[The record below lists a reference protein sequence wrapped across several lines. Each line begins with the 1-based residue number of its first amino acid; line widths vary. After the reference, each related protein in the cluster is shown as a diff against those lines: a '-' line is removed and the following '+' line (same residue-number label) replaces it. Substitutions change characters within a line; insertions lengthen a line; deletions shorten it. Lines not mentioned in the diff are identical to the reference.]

1 MNRSSIITS
10 VVFCAALIVLLPL
23 ALTHA
28 ENAAAIDGQPARG
41 AALNMPDD
49 PHGAIPKLLS
59 QTGAFED
66 VRNLTPNA
74 RLIPYDLNV
83 PFWSDGAEKARWMAP
98 PYREGT
104 LPEKIAFAATGEWT
118 FPSGT
123 IFVKHF
129 ELGTNELQPTL
140 RRRLETRL
148 IVRTSAGGVYGV
160 TYKWRPDNSDAD
172 LLTTNL
178 TEPITI
184 TTAKGPRTQNWY
196 YPSREDCL
204 TCHSANAGLV
214 LGVKTRQLNR
224 AFTYPSGIT
233 NNELREWDR
242 LGLFSTSVAAADFSE
257 LPKLASA
264 DDLSRSI
271 EDRARSYLD
280 ANCAH
285 CHRPKGTVANFD
297 ARYDTPLEAQNL
309 IDGNVLIDE
318 RIDNPRIIAPNDIWR
333 SILYMRASS
342 MEAFR
347 MPPLAHNEPD
357 VKNIALLREWIE
369 SMPGPHV
376 LPPPE
381 ISPPGGNYTKSITVT
396 LKSEPDATIRYT
408 LDGTVPTRKDLLYE
422 EPVTITGPTIFR
434 ARAFKQGCTKS
445 ITAQQ
450 IYIVN

>member
-1 MNRSSIITS
+1 
-10 VVFCAALIVLLPL
+10 
-23 ALTHA
+23 
-28 ENAAAIDGQPARG
+28 
-41 AALNMPDD
+41 MPDD
-49 PHGAIPKLLS
+49 PQGAIPKLLS
-59 QTGAFED
+59 QTGAFKD

-83 PFWSDGAEKARWMAP
+83 PFWSDGAEKARWIAP
-98 PYREGT
+98 PYRDGA
-104 LPEKIAFAATGEWT
+104 LPEKIDFAATGEWT

-129 ELGTNELQPTL
+129 ELRTNELQPTV

-242 LGLFSTSVAAADFSE
+242 LGLFKTSLETADFSK
-257 LPKLASA
+257 LPKLARA

-297 ARYDTPLEAQNL
+297 ARYDTPLDAQNL

-342 MEAFR
+342 MEDFR

-376 LPPPE
+376 LSPPD
-381 ISPPGGNYTKSITVT
+381 ISPAGGDYTKSITVT

-422 EPVTITGPTIFR
+422 APVTITGPTIFR

>member
-1 MNRSSIITS
+1 M
-10 VVFCAALIVLLPL
+10 ALIVLLTL
-23 ALTHA
+23 APAHA
-28 ENAAAIDGQPARG
+28 ENVAAINWQPSSG
-41 AALNMPDD
+41 VALNMPDD

-66 VRNLTPNA
+66 VHNLTPNA
-74 RLIPYDLNV
+74 RLIPYDLNIS
-83 PFWSDGAEKARWMAP
+83 FWSDGAEKARWIAL
-98 PYREGT
+98 PYRDGT
-104 LPEKIAFAATGEWT
+104 LPEKIDFAVTGEWT
-118 FPSGT
+118 FPAGT

-129 ELGTNELQPTL
+129 ELGTDESQPAL

-172 LLTTNL
+172 LLDTKL

-204 TCHSANAGLV
+204 TCHSANAGLI

-224 AFTYPSGIT
+224 EFTYPSGIT

-242 LGLFSTSVAAADFSE
+242 LGLFSTSLAAADFST
-257 LPKLASA
+257 LPKLAKA
-264 DDLSRSI
+264 DDLSHSI

-297 ARYDTPLEAQNL
+297 ARYDTPLDAQNL
-309 IDGNVLIDE
+309 IDGNVLIDQ
-318 RIDNPRIIAPNDIWR
+318 RIDNPRVIAPNDIWR

-342 MEAFR
+342 MADFR

-357 VKNIALLREWIE
+357 VKDIALLREWIE

-376 LPPPE
+376 VPPPD
-381 ISPPGGNYTKSITVT
+381 ISPAGGNYTKSITIT

-422 EPVTITGPTIFR
+422 EPVTITGPTILR
-434 ARAFKQGCTKS
+434 AKAYKKGCTSS